1 MNEVMSAPAR
11 TATGRPAVVL
21 FGISIA
27 GRAAP
32 VALLAALPGLV
43 VLAGFDHLV
52 YGLGLLAGVVLAGGL
67 IAPRLARLGT
77 RTIPEALNARFGMG
91 AAIAGA
97 LIIALVAVPLLSA
110 ELAFAGLLGAA
121 LLGVPYAAALI
132 AALTLSVAAAF
143 MLGDRGFARLA
154 MLAYALLAGYILT
167 LLCLLAFKAHG
178 LVIPHIAYGQ
188 ALSTVADL
196 EERLIESGLVDFD
209 TFSVHVAPF
218 VRFTRLDIAALVVS
232 LGLGTA
238 VLPQLVSA
246 LTAAGRPADVRL
258 AGAWSVFF
266 VMLILIS
273 VPALAAYAKLEIY
286 SAMAAGAPLADLPR
300 WLEAPLRADL
310 AHVHGTSLAM
320 LDQLAKAVAAG
331 GADPHAI
338 TDRLAIHAPALGE
351 AWRAL
356 GDEARAAMVAAAQS
370 PNGASAGELWQ
381 AYVGQVLPAAA
392 AAAGDGTGTL
402 SQAALAIEPAGVL
415 LALPALS
422 GAPGW
427 ILVAGLASA
436 LVVAAVFV
444 RSLVAL
450 AYTAET
456 RCRDRRPPWR
466 ACVLVLVLAAAAAA
480 WAMMLRSDS
489 LVAIVVSALSL
500 GAAGLF
506 PVLALGLAWRR
517 ATAAGAVAAI
527 LAGGAVTLCYEVGI
541 ATAPAAFYRAS
552 APLSNAGE
560 FAVEEFE
567 ALEAEARESETDE
580 ARAAAAEAL
589 DRLARGTAAR
599 AGLANWFGIDGASG
613 AVFGVPVG
621 FAVLVL
627 VSLLTRRRGPAT
639 TTAHA
644 A

>member
-1 MNEVMSAPAR
+1 MNEVMRAPAH
-11 TATGRPAVVL
+11 AAAGPAGRVL
-21 FGISIA
+21 FGVSIA
-27 GRAAP
+27 GRAVP

-43 VLAGFDHLV
+43 VLAGFDHLA
-52 YGLGLLAGVVLAGGL
+52 YGLGLLTGVVLAGVL

-77 RTIPEALNARFGMG
+77 RTILEALNARFGTR

-97 LIIALVAVPLLSA
+97 IIIALVAVPLLAA
-110 ELAFAGLLGAA
+110 ELAFAGFLGAA

-132 AALTLSVAAAF
+132 AALTLSVAAAL
-143 MLGDRGFARLA
+143 MLGDRRFAQLA
-154 MLAYALLAGYILT
+154 TLAYALLAGCILT
-167 LLCLLAFKAHG
+167 LLALLAFKAHG

-218 VRFTRLDIAALVVS
+218 VRFTQLDTAALVIS

-246 LTAAGRPADVRL
+246 LAAVGRPADVRL

-300 WLEAPLRADL
+300 WLEAPIHADL
-310 AHVHGTSLAM
+310 ARVHGTSLAM
-320 LDQLAKAVAAG
+320 LDRLAKAVAAAG
-331 GADPHAI
+331 TDPHAI
-338 TDRLAIHAPALGE
+338 ADRFAVHVPALGE

-356 GDEARAAMVAAAQS
+356 GDEARAAMLAAAQS
-370 PNGASAGELWQ
+370 LNGASPGELWQ

-392 AAAGDGTGTL
+392 VAAGDGTGTL

-422 GAPGW
+422 GAPDW
-427 ILVAGLASA
+427 ILVAGLAA
-436 LVVAAVFV
+436 AVVVAAAFV
-444 RSLVAL
+444 RSVATL
-450 AYTAET
+450 FNNGEDTP
-456 RCRDRRPPWR
+456 CGDGQPPWHGML
-466 ACVLVLVLAAAAAA
+466 AFLLAAAAAA
-480 WAMMLRSDS
+480 CAMVLRADS
-489 LVAIVVSALSL
+489 LVTIVVSVLSL
-500 GAAGLF
+500 AAAGLF
-506 PVLALGLAWRR
+506 PVLALGLSWPR

-527 LAGGAVTLCYEVGI
+527 LAGGGVTLCYEIGI
-541 ATAPAAFYRAS
+541 AAAPAAFYRVS

-560 FAVEEFE
+560 FAIEEFG
-567 ALEAEARESETDE
+567 ALEAEAREGETDE
-580 ARAAAAEAL
+580 VRTAAAEAL
-589 DRLARGTAAR
+589 DGLARGTAAR

-627 VSLLTRRRGPAT
+627 VSLLTRRRRPAT